1 MERLFSKIG
10 LYKVQSERAIMM
22 NTPRSYDLQEAFR
35 KGLTESPD
43 RFSPL
48 YCLLQARYR
57 EALSRYLLEMLP
69 LESFDREIE
78 SNELGFLPVE
88 RERQSVYQFYDCLGL
103 KFFYLRNNLHI
114 ERLSAGELE
123 TLKDSIIEKSP
134 ENEEAVSRL
143 VESSWKNIIS
153 ISEKGAD
160 KFIAIYEMNLRGNKE
175 APGNALV
182 FELATMSSFDENG
195 NFTDFD
201 KELEKDK
208 WIFQYRNRIVP
219 LLCEM
224 AGDVPVRVFI
234 EKR

>member
-1 MERLFSKIG
+1 
-10 LYKVQSERAIMM
+10 
-22 NTPRSYDLQEAFR
+22 
-35 KGLTESPD
+35 
-43 RFSPL
+43 
-48 YCLLQARYR
+48 
-57 EALSRYLLEMLP
+57 
-69 LESFDREIE
+69 
-78 SNELGFLPVE
+78 
-88 RERQSVYQFYDCLGL
+88 VYQFYDCLGL

-201 KELEKDK
+201 RTGERQMDLRIQEPDSACALRKS
-208 WIFQYRNRIVP
+208 WRRSWQGIYRKTLMDNSCKSIGEGGVIWD
-219 LLCEM
+219 M
-224 AGDVPVRVFI
+224 AIG
-234 EKR
+234 

>member
-1 MERLFSKIG
+1 
-10 LYKVQSERAIMM
+10 
-22 NTPRSYDLQEAFR
+22 
-35 KGLTESPD
+35 
-43 RFSPL
+43 
-48 YCLLQARYR
+48 
-57 EALSRYLLEMLP
+57 
-69 LESFDREIE
+69 
-78 SNELGFLPVE
+78 
-88 RERQSVYQFYDCLGL
+88 VYQFYDCLGL

-208 WIFQYRNRIVP
+208 WIFEYRNRIVP
-219 LLCEM
+219 VLCEK

-234 EKR
+234 EKH

>member
-1 MERLFSKIG
+1 M
-10 LYKVQSERAIMM
+10 
-22 NTPRSYDLQEAFR
+22 
-35 KGLTESPD
+35 
-43 RFSPL
+43 
-48 YCLLQARYR
+48 
-57 EALSRYLLEMLP
+57 
-69 LESFDREIE
+69 
-78 SNELGFLPVE
+78 
-88 RERQSVYQFYDCLGL
+88 YQFYDCLGL

-208 WIFQYRNRIVP
+208 RIFQYRNRIVP
-219 LLCEM
+219 VLCEK
-224 AGDVPVRVFI
+224 AGDVPGSVFI
-234 EKR
+234 EKH

>member
-1 MERLFSKIG
+1 M
-10 LYKVQSERAIMM
+10 
-22 NTPRSYDLQEAFR
+22 
-35 KGLTESPD
+35 
-43 RFSPL
+43 
-48 YCLLQARYR
+48 
-57 EALSRYLLEMLP
+57 
-69 LESFDREIE
+69 
-78 SNELGFLPVE
+78 
-88 RERQSVYQFYDCLGL
+88 YQFYDCLGL

-208 WIFQYRNRIVP
+208 WIFEYRNRIVP
-219 LLCEM
+219 VLCEK

>member
-1 MERLFSKIG
+1 M
-10 LYKVQSERAIMM
+10 
-22 NTPRSYDLQEAFR
+22 
-35 KGLTESPD
+35 
-43 RFSPL
+43 
-48 YCLLQARYR
+48 
-57 EALSRYLLEMLP
+57 
-69 LESFDREIE
+69 
-78 SNELGFLPVE
+78 
-88 RERQSVYQFYDCLGL
+88 YQFYDCLGL

-208 WIFQYRNRIVP
+208 WIFEYRNRIVP
-219 LLCEM
+219 ALCEM

-234 EKR
+234 EKH

>member
-1 MERLFSKIG
+1 M
-10 LYKVQSERAIMM
+10 
-22 NTPRSYDLQEAFR
+22 
-35 KGLTESPD
+35 
-43 RFSPL
+43 
-48 YCLLQARYR
+48 
-57 EALSRYLLEMLP
+57 
-69 LESFDREIE
+69 
-78 SNELGFLPVE
+78 
-88 RERQSVYQFYDCLGL
+88 YQFYDCLGL

-208 WIFQYRNRIVP
+208 WIFEYRNRIVP
-219 LLCEM
+219 VLCEKT
-224 AGDVPVRVFI
+224 GDVPVRVFI
-234 EKR
+234 EKH

>member
-1 MERLFSKIG
+1 M
-10 LYKVQSERAIMM
+10 
-22 NTPRSYDLQEAFR
+22 
-35 KGLTESPD
+35 
-43 RFSPL
+43 
-48 YCLLQARYR
+48 
-57 EALSRYLLEMLP
+57 
-69 LESFDREIE
+69 
-78 SNELGFLPVE
+78 
-88 RERQSVYQFYDCLGL
+88 YQFYDCLGL

-208 WIFQYRNRIVP
+208 WIFEYRNRIVP
-219 LLCEM
+219 VLCEK
-224 AGDVPVRVFI
+224 AGDVPGRVFI
-234 EKR
+234 EKH

>member
-1 MERLFSKIG
+1 M
-10 LYKVQSERAIMM
+10 
-22 NTPRSYDLQEAFR
+22 
-35 KGLTESPD
+35 
-43 RFSPL
+43 
-48 YCLLQARYR
+48 
-57 EALSRYLLEMLP
+57 
-69 LESFDREIE
+69 
-78 SNELGFLPVE
+78 
-88 RERQSVYQFYDCLGL
+88 YQFYDCLGL

-208 WIFQYRNRIVP
+208 WIFEYRNRIVP
-219 LLCEM
+219 VLCEK

-234 EKR
+234 EKH